1 MNRLIWKTLRS
12 CITLT
17 ALTATSIPVN
27 AQTSSEINILTV
39 CSKELLTTSSTADEI
54 IKANEEMAI
63 SGALMAARVQAQV
76 SRLENSAGKNT
87 SSESA
92 VEKARDALQKF
103 NLYNIKKGF
112 QELENKHHSTAMCF
126 FNKIIVLN
134 APSKYAGAY
143 LGRGL
148 TYVEQGDKQS
158 GLADLREAAELF
170 KSQNEQE
177 LFQKVTRIIKKLTNN
192 TSTTVCIS
200 SVHLCSNYRSNQ

>member
-1 MNRLIWKTLRS
+1 MNRLIWKNFS
-12 CITLT
+12 SYIALT

-27 AQTSSEINILTV
+27 AQSSYQINILTV
-39 CSKELLTTSSTADEI
+39 CGKELATASTADEI
-54 IKANEEMAI
+54 IQANEEMEI
-63 SGALMAARVQAQV
+63 SSALMATRIQTQV

-103 NLYNIKKGF
+103 NLYHIKKGS
-112 QELENKHHSTAMCF
+112 QELENKHYSTAMCF
-126 FNKIIVLN
+126 FNKIIVVN
-134 APSKYAGAY
+134 APSKYADAY

-148 TYVEQGDKQS
+148 TYIEQGDKQS

-170 KSQNEQE
+170 KSQNGQE
-177 LFQKVTRIIKKLTNN
+177 WYQKVTRIIQQLTNN

-200 SVHLCSNYRSNQ
+200 SVHLCTNYRSNQ